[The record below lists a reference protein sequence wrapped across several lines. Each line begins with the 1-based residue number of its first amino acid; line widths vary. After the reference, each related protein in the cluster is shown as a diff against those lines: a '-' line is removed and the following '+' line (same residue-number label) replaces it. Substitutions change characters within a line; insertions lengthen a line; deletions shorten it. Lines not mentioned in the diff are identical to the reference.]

1 MKWVNVK
8 LESYQDIADMMRGS
22 IIKTGKN
29 ENDEI
34 VLCEYKQQTPEVAA
48 HYALRTY
55 QKNGWTRVNGFY
67 PDGTTTETFED
78 YEKPSEE

>member
-1 MKWVNVK
+1 MREVIVN
-8 LESYQDIADMMRGS
+8 LETYQDVADMMRGS
-22 IIKTGKN
+22 LAKQGVN
-29 ENDEI
+29 EKGEI
-34 VLCEYKQQTPEVAA
+34 VLCEYKAQTPEVAS
-48 HYALRTY
+48 HYELRTY

>member
-1 MKWVNVK
+1 MKEVIVK
-8 LESYQDIADMMRGS
+8 LDCYQNIADMMRGS
-22 IIKTGKN
+22 LAKSGRN

-34 VLCEYKQQTPEVAA
+34 VFCEYKAQTPEVAA
-48 HYALRTY
+48 HYELRTY

-78 YEKPSEE
+78 YEEPSEL